1 MVNKNLQRHKDVGK
15 DTVDINELIELTT
28 EICSE
33 MGIEM
38 VENDGSKLLEGVT
51 AEELFG
57 VEQQEAYLK

>member
-1 MVNKNLQRHKDVGK
+1 MVNKDLQRHKDVGK